1 MTWFVIIF
9 LFLLTFVP
17 LLYAIPSPRQRKQAR
32 MRKRATEAG
41 LGVEIQFI
49 PKLSAESAELVSVG
63 GKLREP
69 KIECAAYQIRLR
81 KPVDIP
87 RLLLLKLP
95 LNSKSI
101 TYEVFE
107 YWGVRG
113 EEEYKYLSRAP
124 SLVQLIQSL
133 EVRMPE
139 DVLGLE
145 LTSQRLGLLWREGDD
160 SEATIK
166 NIEEVLSELREFV
179 VNHKSDLTFE

>member
-1 MTWFVIIF
+1 VCC
-9 LFLLTFVP
+9 LPV
-17 LLYAIPSPRQRKQAR
+17 
-32 MRKRATEAG
+32 
-41 LGVEIQFI
+41 
-49 PKLSAESAELVSVG
+49 
-63 GKLREP
+63 
-69 KIECAAYQIRLR
+69 RLR

-113 EEEYKYLSRAP
+113 EGEYKYLSRAP

-133 EVRMPE
+133 AVRMPE
-139 DVLGLE
+139 DALGLE